1 MSSNSINGFITDV
14 YSTVVDTSKWME
26 ILNQTAGYAGA
37 KAANACLVDYV
48 TEELNSQFMC
58 TETDRFYP
66 IYTQSPHME
75 TELKAVSR
83 LSQLQTTTDFYET
96 GDFVNRA
103 NEVFVEDPIDL
114 SESED
119 WLHNE
124 WNVRNQY
131 KSKELHLLYESA
143 R

>member
-1 MSSNSINGFITDV
+1 
-14 YSTVVDTSKWME
+14 
-26 ILNQTAGYAGA
+26 
-37 KAANACLVDYV
+37 
-48 TEELNSQFMC
+48 MC

-83 LSQLQTTTDFYET
+83 LPQIQTTTDFYET

-124 WNVRNQY
+124 WNVRNRY
-131 KSKELHLLYESA
+131 IVLLQSESDTGLLTFRDA
-143 R
+143 IVS